1 MERLLARRTVSMM
14 EMREPGKV
22 LAAAGGEPVAVLK
35 NNKCAAYLVP
45 AEAVGAAEPRHATIA
60 EILAAFEAERERL
73 QPALDYL
80 KDK

>member
-1 MERLLARRTVSMM
+1 MDRLLARRTASMV

-22 LAAAGGEPVAVLK
+22 LAAAGGEPVAILK
-35 NNKCAAYLVP
+35 NNRCVAYLVP
-45 AEAVGAAEPRHATIA
+45 AEAVAAAEPRHATTA

>member
-1 MERLLARRTVSMM
+1 MDRLLARRTVSMV

-22 LAAAGGEPVAVLK
+22 LAAAGGEPVAILR
-35 NNKCAAYLVP
+35 NNRCVAYLIP
-45 AEAVGAAEPRHATIA
+45 AEAVAGAEPRHATTG
-60 EILAAFEAERERL
+60 EILAAFDAERERL

>member
-1 MERLLARRTVSMM
+1 MV

-22 LAAAGGEPVAVLK
+22 LKDAGGEPVAILK
-35 NNKCAAYLVP
+35 NNRCVAYLVP
-45 AEAVGAAEPRHATIA
+45 VEAVAAAEPRHASMA
-60 EILAAFEAERERL
+60 EIMAAFDVKRQRM

>member
-1 MERLLARRTVSMM
+1 MDRLLARRTVSMV

-22 LAAAGGEPVAVLK
+22 LAAAEGEPVAILK
-35 NNKCAAYLVP
+35 NNRCVAYLVP
-45 AEAVGAAEPRHATIA
+45 AEAVGSTEPRHATTA
-60 EILAAFEAERERL
+60 EILAAFEVERERL

>member
-1 MERLLARRTVSMM
+1 MDRLLARRTVSMV

-22 LAAAGGEPVAVLK
+22 LAAAGGEPVAILR
-35 NNKCAAYLVP
+35 NNRCVAYLVP
-45 AEAVGAAEPRHATIA
+45 AEAVMGAEPRHATTA
-60 EILAAFEAERERL
+60 EILAAFDAERERL